1 MTERYNIDG
10 TTFEMYDVGG
20 QRNERKKWIHC
31 FEGTYLLILFTEKA
45 ISYYT
50 SIFLFLHLNFV
61 FDFHF
66 IFFFCFLLYPDAFAL
81 FSVLISYF
89 YFNVYI
95 FSFLIIFIFFVKISF
110 CDGKILSKKHKK
122 IT

>member
-45 ISYYT
+45 ISYPT
-50 SIFLFLHLNFV
+50 SIFR
-61 FDFHF
+61 
-66 IFFFCFLLYPDAFAL
+66 FFTFEFCFR
-81 FSVLISYF
+81 FSFIIF
-89 YFNVYI
+89 YF
-95 FSFLIIFIFFVKISF
+95 F
-110 CDGKILSKKHKK
+110 
-122 IT
+122 